1 MATQLQVGDAAPDFS
16 GTVADGSTVSLAA
29 YRGRK
34 LVLYF
39 YPMDDTSG
47 CTRQACSLR
56 DTHAAI
62 RARGAEILGVSAQD
76 EASHRRFS
84 DKYALDFPL
93 MADSGLRVAKAFGV
107 AGSGL
112 GGLLRRA
119 VGVAERVTFL
129 IDETGRIAAIIRN
142 PDCPDHGEEVLA
154 LL

>member
-1 MATQLQVGDAAPDFS
+1 MATQLQLGDAAPDFT
-16 GTVADGSTVSLAA
+16 GTVTDGATVSLAA

-39 YPMDDTSG
+39 YPMDDTPG

-76 EASHRRFS
+76 ADSHRLFS
-84 DKYALDFPL
+84 DKYRLDFPL
-93 MADSGLRVAKAFGV
+93 LADGGLAVAKAYGV
-107 AGSGL
+107 AGSGI
-112 GGLLRRA
+112 GGLLRQA
-119 VGVAERVTFL
+119 AGVAERVTFL
-129 IDETGRIAAIIRN
+129 IDEAGKIAAIIRD
-142 PDCPDHGEEVLA
+142 PDCSDHGAEVLA